1 MAEILEPDDAPDCL
15 APSTHSQHTR
25 ELRRLSLPHLAGRAL
40 QAAELTEAQL
50 SVVMAQL
57 EARGECLADRAIPTE
72 GKAPT
77 LISLYQK
84 TGGFSTKFVCEER
97 DGTPRDGAP
106 PHRLPRFRTQP

>member
-1 MAEILEPDDAPDCL
+1 MPGA
-15 APSTHSQHTR
+15 QHTR